1 MFYKPNENRYRDM
14 NYRRCGNTGL
24 KIPAVSLGLWH
35 NFGSVDVYDNARAMA
50 QTAFDLGITHFDL
63 ANNYGPE
70 PGSAEITFGRILKQD
85 LLPFRDELII
95 SSKAG
100 YTMWP
105 GPYGDFGSRKY
116 LIASCDQS
124 LKRMGLEYVDVF
136 YHHRHDPETP
146 IEESM
151 GALDSLVRSGKAL
164 YAGISNYPPEKAAE
178 AFRILRELGTPTVL
192 HQVCYNMLNRN
203 HEDVGSFRLLEKE
216 KIGGIVFSPLA
227 QGLLT
232 DRYLGGIPND
242 SRVARNGFLKKDSL
256 TPELLAKIEQLN
268 TMAQQ
273 RGETLAEMAIAWVL
287 ARPGV
292 TSALIG
298 ASRPEQIRD
307 VVASLAKPA
316 LTADDLV
323 KIDDILNNGR

>member
-1 MFYKPNENRYRDM
+1 MIWKPGENRYQEM
-14 NYRRCGNTGL
+14 NYRRCGKTGL
-24 KIPAVSLGLWH
+24 KLPAVSLGLWH

-50 QTAFDLGITHFDL
+50 QTAFDLGVTHFDL

-70 PGSAEITFGRILKQD
+70 PGSAELTFGRILKQD
-85 LLPFRDELII
+85 LMPFRDELVI

-105 GPYGDFGSRKY
+105 GPYGDWGSRKY

-124 LKRMGLEYVDVF
+124 LRRMGLDYVDVF

-151 GALDSLVRSGKAL
+151 GALDAIVRSGKAL

-178 AFRILRELGTPTVL
+178 AFRILRELGTPVVL
-192 HQVCYNMLNRN
+192 HQVRYNMLDRN
-203 HEDVGSFRLLEKE
+203 HETAGSFQLLEKE
-216 KIGGIVFSPLA
+216 GVGGIVFSPLA

-232 DRYLGGIPND
+232 DRYLGGIPED
-242 SRVARNGFLKKDSL
+242 SRVARNGFLKKEAL
-256 TPELLAKIEQLN
+256 TPELLAKIARLN
-268 TMAQQ
+268 ALAAA
-273 RGETLAEMAIAWVL
+273 RGETLAELAINWVL
-287 ARPGV
+287 AHPGV

-298 ASRPEQIRD
+298 ASRPGQIRG
-307 VVASLAKPA
+307 VVAGLAKPGLSHDELA
-316 LTADDLV
+316 RVDA
-323 KIDDILNNGR
+323 ILD

>member
-1 MFYKPNENRYRDM
+1 MFYKPDENRYSSM
-14 NYRRCGNTGL
+14 PYRRCGKSGL
-24 KIPAVSLGLWH
+24 KLPAVSLGLWH
-35 NFGSVDVYDNARAMA
+35 NFGSAALYDNARAMV

-85 LLPFRDELII
+85 LAPFRDELVI

-105 GPYGDFGSRKY
+105 GPYGDWGSRKY

-124 LKRMGLEYVDVF
+124 LKRMNLEYVDIF
-136 YHHRHDPETP
+136 YHHRYDSETP
-146 IEESM
+146 MEESM
-151 GALDSLVRSGKAL
+151 SALDHLVRSGKAL

-178 AFRILRELGTPTVL
+178 AFRILRELGTPCL
-192 HQVCYNMLNRN
+192 IHQIPYNMLNRT
-203 HEDVGSFRLLEKE
+203 HELQGSFRLLERE
-216 KIGGIVFSPLA
+216 QVGGIVFSPLA

-232 DRYLGGIPND
+232 NRYLDGIPAD
-242 SRVARNGFLKKDSL
+242 SRVMRNGFLKKEAL
-256 TPELLAKIEQLN
+256 TPAVLAKVRKLN
-268 TMAQQ
+268 EVATG
-273 RGETLAEMAIAWVL
+273 RGQTLAEMAIAWL
-287 ARPGV
+287 LNRPGV

-307 VVASLAKPA
+307 VVAGLAN
-316 LTADDLV
+316 LDF
-323 KIDDILNNGR
+323 IDAELARIEAILAE